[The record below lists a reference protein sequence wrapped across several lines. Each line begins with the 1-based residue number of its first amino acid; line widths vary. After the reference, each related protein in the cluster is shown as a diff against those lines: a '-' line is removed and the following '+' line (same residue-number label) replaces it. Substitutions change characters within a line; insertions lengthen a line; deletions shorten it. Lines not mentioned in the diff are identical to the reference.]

1 MKKVISVIFVLFVS
15 IIFGSL
21 TAFAAELSWG
31 ENIVY
36 TDEILD
42 DAYIFA
48 GNGNIEGN
56 VNGDLYIAGG
66 SIVVNGNVS
75 EDLVVVGG
83 KVTVMGNIGGDLRIA
98 GGQASVYSTIG
109 DDVIMV
115 GGQLDIGKT
124 AVVNGSVIVGTG
136 ILTVD
141 GYVKEDIRGGLGM
154 LLLNGNVDRNVIVS
168 VEDKLSISKT
178 ASIGGNLTYSSLL
191 ESDIPEGVVK
201 GTVKFNKFE
210 KEPLLERVTY
220 LFFIQKL
227 VSFLSALVLLL
238 LIVTFM
244 PKSLVQS
251 AEATKQNVF
260 KSFGIGLLTMIA
272 AVIGSILL
280 LITVIGIPLALIILA
295 ALVVIFYVAQIF
307 VSVWIAGY
315 FFNLKSFKKTKLF
328 GVAALGL
335 LLYYLI
341 GFIPFVGWAVKIVLF
356 LVGVGA
362 IVMRKMH
369 YWKFL
374 KDKGMF

>member
-251 AEATKQNVF
+251 AEATKENVF

-280 LITVIGIPLALIILA
+280 LITVIGIPLALIILSS
-295 ALVVIFYVAQIF
+295 LVVVFYVAQIF

-315 FFNLKSFKKTKLF
+315 LFKLKNFGKTKLF
-328 GVAALGL
+328 GAAALGL